1 MKMNVRSGGGQSQ
14 CGLDLYF
21 INWGVFGLKPSSD
34 LDLNGQQ
41 KIKKVIEQIIRQVR
55 KHTDSVNSFDNI

>member
-1 MKMNVRSGGGQSQ
+1 MNVNMRSGGGQSQ

-41 KIKKVIEQIIRQVR
+41 KIKKVI
-55 KHTDSVNSFDNI
+55 